1 MQHAKFVFKWPFS
14 GVTRG
19 CVTSSKGSLLEKME
33 QVFAGWM
40 LFLSPSQQ
48 CKCFEGNSEQ
58 SADFNQ
64 WPLSTTGLLGEEA
77 VVFFMWAFQ
86 CCM

>member
-1 MQHAKFVFKWPFS
+1 MQHAKFLFKWPFS

-19 CVTSSKGSLLEKME
+19 CVTSPK
-33 QVFAGWM
+33 
-40 LFLSPSQQ
+40 Q

-58 SADFNQ
+58 STDFNQ
-64 WPLSTTGLLGEEA
+64 LPLSTTTLLREEA

>member
-1 MQHAKFVFKWPFS
+1 MQHAKFLFKWPFS

-40 LFLSPSQQ
+40 LFFHPANNVNAL
-48 CKCFEGNSEQ
+48 KETQ
-58 SADFNQ
+58 SRV
-64 WPLSTTGLLGEEA
+64 LTSTSGL
-77 VVFFMWAFQ
+77 
-86 CCM
+86 CPPPDS